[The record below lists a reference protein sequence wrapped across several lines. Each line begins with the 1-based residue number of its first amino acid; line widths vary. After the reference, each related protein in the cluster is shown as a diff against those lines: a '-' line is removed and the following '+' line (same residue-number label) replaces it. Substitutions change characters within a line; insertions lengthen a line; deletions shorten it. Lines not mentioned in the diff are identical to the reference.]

1 MNPLT
6 NNHCS
11 TRVPPTSVLVA
22 TILESIRDS
31 EGNPVQLQATL
42 DSGFQAIFNTSDSPR
57 ALLLP
62 TKKSSTT
69 LTPLGAGT
77 TQRVNQLLATKNN
90 NSIDVNIIA
99 LPKMA
104 NHISQYKIE
113 VL

>member
-11 TRVPPTSVLVA
+11 TRVPPTSVLFA

-31 EGNPVQLQATL
+31 EGNPVQLQAML
-42 DSGFQAIFNTSDSPR
+42 DSGFQAIFNTSDNPR

-62 TKKSSTT
+62 TKKTKYYIDPT
-69 LTPLGAGT
+69 RCWYYK
-77 TQRVNQLLATKNN
+77 RVNQLLATKFN

-99 LPKMA
+99 LPKIA
-104 NHISQYKIE
+104 NHISQNKID